1 MGVEETRVSTLELF
15 FDLVFVFTITQ
26 LTTVLIAHP
35 NLKGLAAACIKLAL
49 IWWMYAGYSWLTN
62 QIDVGD
68 PTHRAFL
75 LVGMAGWLVLALA
88 IPTAFDT
95 TGFTFGLA
103 YLVIVVVH
111 AGLFTHA
118 QSDVSA
124 RSFLL
129 VGRLNLLFATAVVVT
144 GAIGDSVQWVVWSVA
159 AIGIWVVP
167 ALSATGIFE
176 LEPAHFVERHGL
188 VIIVALGESVVAIG
202 IGAGGLPVDL
212 SLIGVAI
219 LGLALVAGLWWTY
232 FSDEQD
238 VEHAMRE
245 ADHRERRRMALEGFS
260 YAHYALL
267 LGIVLIA
274 AALKKATGHPFD
286 PASTAAAIGLGG
298 GVALFLAG
306 DIAFRSALRIA
317 ASHAHLYA
325 ALLAA
330 ATIPLGKVAAAAQIG
345 ALVVILAALGLSR
358 SPLRP
363 AAPAPRPA
371 SPPAP
376 PR

>member
-1 MGVEETRVSTLELF
+1 VEETRVSSLELF

-35 NLKGLAAACIKLAL
+35 NGRGLAAACVKLAM

-62 QIDVGD
+62 QIDVR
-68 PTHRAFL
+68 TVAHRAFL
-75 LVGMAGWLVLALA
+75 LAGMAGWLVLALA

-95 TGFTFGLA
+95 TGFTFGVA

-111 AGLFTHA
+111 AALFTHA
-118 QSDVSA
+118 QSEVSA
-124 RSFLL
+124 RSFLT
-129 VGRLNLLFATAVVVT
+129 VGRSNLVFAVAIVVA
-144 GAIGDSVQWVVWSVA
+144 GAIGGPLQWVVWTIA
-159 AIGIWVVP
+159 AVGLWLVP
-167 ALSATGIFE
+167 ALTATGVFE

-188 VIIVALGESVVAIG
+188 VIIIALGESVVAVG
-202 IGAGGLPVDL
+202 IGASGIPVDL

-232 FSDEQD
+232 FSDEEE
-238 VEHAMRE
+238 VGRIMRE
-245 ADHRERRRMALEGFS
+245 ADHVERGRMALQGFS
-260 YAHYALL
+260 YAHYVLL

-286 PASTAAAIGLGG
+286 PASSAAAIELGG
-298 GVALFLAG
+298 GVALFIAG
-306 DIAFRSALRIA
+306 DIAFRRALRIA
-317 ASHAHLYA
+317 ASPAHVYT

-330 ATIPLGKVAAAAQIG
+330 ATIPLGKVAPAAQIA
-345 ALVVILAALGLSR
+345 ALVAILVGLAVSR
-358 SPLRP
+358 SPQRR

-371 SPPAP
+371 SPPAQ

>member
-1 MGVEETRVSTLELF
+1 VEETRVSTLELF

-35 NLKGLAAACIKLAL
+35 NLKGLAAACVKLAL

-75 LVGMAGWLVLALA
+75 LAGMAGWLVLALA

-95 TGFTFGLA
+95 TGFTFGVA

-129 VGRLNLLFATAVVVT
+129 VGRSNLLFASAVVVA
-144 GAIGDSVQWVVWSVA
+144 GAIGGPVQWVVWSVA
-159 AIGIWVVP
+159 AIGIWLVP
-167 ALSATGIFE
+167 AVRATGVFE

-188 VIIVALGESVVAIG
+188 VIIVALGESIVAIG
-202 IGAGGLPVDL
+202 IGASGLAVDL
-212 SLIGVAI
+212 SLIGVAVM
-219 LGLALVAGLWWTY
+219 GLALVAGLWWTY
-232 FSDEQD
+232 FSDEEAVQR
-238 VEHAMRE
+238 AMRE
-245 ADHRERRRMALEGFS
+245 ADHRERGRMALSGFS

-286 PASTAAAIGLGG
+286 PASNAAAIGLGA

-317 ASHAHLYA
+317 GSRPHLYA

-330 ATIPLGKVAAAAQIG
+330 ATIPLSKVAAVAQIG
-345 ALVVILAALGLSR
+345 ALVAILLGLGVSR
-358 SPLRP
+358 APPRR

-371 SPPAP
+371 SPPAT

>member
-1 MGVEETRVSTLELF
+1 VEETRVSSLELF

-35 NLKGLAAACIKLAL
+35 NGRGLAAACVKLAM

-62 QIDVGD
+62 QIDVR
-68 PTHRAFL
+68 TVAHRAFL
-75 LVGMAGWLVLALA
+75 LAGMAGWLVLALA

-95 TGFTFGLA
+95 TGFTFGVA

-111 AGLFTHA
+111 AALFTHA
-118 QSDVSA
+118 QSEVSA
-124 RSFLL
+124 RSFLT
-129 VGRLNLLFATAVVVT
+129 VGRSNLVFAVAIVVA
-144 GAIGDSVQWVVWSVA
+144 GAIGGPLQWVVWTIA
-159 AIGIWVVP
+159 AVGLWLVP
-167 ALSATGIFE
+167 ALTATGVFE

-188 VIIVALGESVVAIG
+188 VIIIALGESVVAVG
-202 IGAGGLPVDL
+202 IGASGIPVDL

-232 FSDEQD
+232 FSDEEE
-238 VEHAMRE
+238 VGRIMRE
-245 ADHRERRRMALEGFS
+245 ADHVERGRMALQGFS
-260 YAHYALL
+260 YAHYVLL

-286 PASTAAAIGLGG
+286 PASSAAAIELGG
-298 GVALFLAG
+298 GVALFIAG
-306 DIAFRSALRIA
+306 DIAFRRALRIA
-317 ASHAHLYA
+317 ASPAHVYT

-330 ATIPLGKVAAAAQIG
+330 ATIPLGKVAPGAQIA
-345 ALVVILAALGLSR
+345 ALVAILVGLGVSR
-358 SPLRP
+358 SPQRR

-371 SPPAP
+371 SPPAQ

>member
-1 MGVEETRVSTLELF
+1 VEETRVSSLELF

-26 LTTVLIAHP
+26 LTTVLVEHSDLI
-35 NLKGLAAACIKLAL
+35 GLAAACVKLAL

-68 PTHRAFL
+68 ATHRAFL
-75 LVGMAGWLVLALA
+75 LAGMAGWLVLALA
-88 IPTAFDT
+88 IPTAFDA
-95 TGFTFGLA
+95 TGFTFGVA
-103 YLVIVVVH
+103 YLVIVIVH
-111 AGLFTHA
+111 AGLFTDA

-129 VGRLNLLFATAVVVT
+129 IGRSNLLFAVAVVVA
-144 GAIGDSVQWVVWSVA
+144 GAVGGPAQWVVWSAA
-159 AIGIWVVP
+159 AIGIWLVP
-167 ALSATGIFE
+167 ALRAGGVFE

-202 IGAGGLPVDL
+202 IGASGLAVDP
-212 SLIGVAI
+212 SLVGVAV

-232 FSDEQD
+232 FSDEED
-238 VEHAMRE
+238 VERAMRE
-245 ADHRERRRMALEGFS
+245 ADHGERRRMALEGFS

-286 PASTAAAIGLGG
+286 PESTAAAIGLGA

-306 DIAFRSALRIA
+306 EIGFRSALRIA
-317 ASHAHLYA
+317 GSRPHAYA

-345 ALVVILAALGLSR
+345 ALVAILLGLAVSR
-358 SPLRP
+358 SQLRQE
-363 AAPAPRPA
+363 APAPRPA
-371 SPPAP
+371 SPPAQ